1 MNLPPLPEAEEAL
14 LRDYAAGRLAW
25 ASLRRQVPGYDAVLA
40 GLGRLGLVP
49 PMAPMAGPNLAA
61 RERGRTMLRER
72 LQRQVP

>member
-1 MNLPPLPEAEEAL
+1 MSLPPLPETEEAL

-40 GLGRLGLVP
+40 GLGQLGLVP

-61 RERGRTMLRER
+61 RERGRAMLRGR